1 MAKSELVKK
10 VLVVDNM
17 ASNKSVIKFT
27 GDETWYEISQKVQGY
42 DLVKYGI
49 VNGATAD
56 VTFDAA
62 NQVIYLKKKEG
73 AAPAATQQTSAPA
86 TTEGDTKMWTVK
98 AVAKNKKVIKFDE
111 SEKDWDVVSKEVE
124 ALDLTGLG
132 IVPKAKVLVTFDG
145 GGIVTAISLATVTP
159 EPPPTSTDAPPSN
172 TSNYSESQAT
182 STSIEKQV
190 ALKESGWIIRSL
202 IEKDAPLT
210 DEAIVEK
217 LKKFTKAGLEA
228 MNQ

>member
-1 MAKSELVKK
+1 MGNDLTKK

-27 GDETWYEISQKVQGY
+27 GDAEWYDVSQKVQGY

-98 AVAKNKKVIKFDE
+98 AVAKNKKVIKFEE
-111 SEKDWDVVSKEVE
+111 SSNPWDNLSPEVE
-124 ALDLTGLG
+124 KLDLKGIG